1 MAKRPTKRAA
11 PTRKKKTHR
20 TYFSQALF
28 DEMLVEV
35 MEGLTIREICSGPK
49 RPAMKTFYEWVAADA
64 ERSKQ
69 YARARDVS
77 SDGFEAD
84 ILSLARSTNPDN
96 ATANKAAFEMLRWV
110 ASKRAPRRYGDK
122 QTLEHTG
129 EGGGP
134 VQEIRRIIVRPDHG
148 SEQSGP

>member
-1 MAKRPTKRAA
+1 MGKRPI
-11 PTRKKKTHR
+11 KKKGAPSR
-20 TYFSQALF
+20 KEPVRFSQSLF
-28 DEMLVEV
+28 NEMLVEV

-49 RPAMKTFYEWVAADA
+49 RPAMKTFYEWVA
-64 ERSKQ
+64 ENPELGKQ
-69 YARARDVS
+69 YARAREIS

-84 ILSLARSTNPDN
+84 ILFLARSINPDN
-96 ATANKAAFEMLRWV
+96 ATASKSAFEMLRWV

-134 VQEIRRIIVRPDHG
+134 VQEIRRIIVRPDHDR
-148 SEQSGP
+148 EKSGP

>member
-1 MAKRPTKRAA
+1 MMV
-11 PTRKKKTHR
+11 
-20 TYFSQALF
+20 
-28 DEMLVEV
+28 DV
-35 MEGLTIREICSGPK
+35 MNGLTIREICSGPK
-49 RPAMKTFYEWVAADA
+49 RPTMDGFYGWVGRDPKLA
-64 ERSKQ
+64 EQ
-69 YARARDVS
+69 YTRAREIS

-84 ILSLARSTNPDN
+84 ILALARSTNPEN
-96 ATANKAAFEMLRWV
+96 ATANKAAFEMLRWA

-148 SEQSGP
+148 NDEPSP

>member
-1 MAKRPTKRAA
+1 MGKRPI
-11 PTRKKKTHR
+11 KKKDAPSR
-20 TYFSQALF
+20 KEPVRFSQSLF
-28 DEMLVEV
+28 NEMLVEV

-49 RPAMKTFYEWVAADA
+49 RPAMKTFYEWVA
-64 ERSKQ
+64 ENPELGKQ
-69 YARARDVS
+69 YARAREIS

-84 ILSLARSTNPDN
+84 IIHLTRIIDSEN
-96 ATANKAAFEMLRWV
+96 AAALKASFEMLRWV

-134 VQEIRRIIVRPDHG
+134 VQEIRRIIVRPDHDRDEP
-148 SEQSGP
+148 SP

>member
-1 MAKRPTKRAA
+1 MGKRPTKRAA
-11 PTRKKKTHR
+11 PSRKVKAPVH
-20 TYFSQALF
+20 FSQALF

-35 MEGLTIREICSGPK
+35 MEGRTIREICSGPN

-64 ERSKQ
+64 ERGKQ

-134 VQEIRRIIVRPDHG
+134 VQEIRRIIVRPDHDR
-148 SEQSGP
+148 EQSGP